1 MPPSAAASRRPESAA
16 SAAPQPPPT
25 FARREPI
32 SRAELLGAPVGWP
45 EPSALDAPLQSL
57 AGAGPKLSEAA
68 AEAGISTLGDLLL
81 RVPHS
86 YRDRSTLGKLA
97 DLGQVRKSELDEID
111 TDTSPSDD
119 SGSID
124 EEQVDDAV
132 AVQLRAELGAVERAE
147 QRLEDGSYGL
157 SVESG
162 EPIPA
167 ERLEAIPW
175 AERTPEE
182 QQRFERTHGRLS

>member
-1 MPPSAAASRRPESAA
+1 MSDSEPAIGQAH
-16 SAAPQPPPT
+16 
-25 FARREPI
+25 AR
-32 SRAELLGAPVGWP
+32 ELLQR
-45 EPSALDAPLQSL
+45 ERKRIETS
-57 AGAGPKLSEAA
+57 
-68 AEAGISTLGDLLL
+68 
-81 RVPHS
+81 
-86 YRDRSTLGKLA
+86 LA

-119 SGSID
+119 SGSND

-132 AVQLRAELGAVERAE
+132 AVRLRAELGAVERAE
-147 QRLEDGSYGL
+147 QRLEDASYGL

-162 EPIPA
+162 APIPA

-182 QQRFERTHGRLS
+182 QERFERTHGRSL

>member
-1 MPPSAAASRRPESAA
+1 MSDSEPAIGQAH
-16 SAAPQPPPT
+16 
-25 FARREPI
+25 AR
-32 SRAELLGAPVGWP
+32 ELLQR
-45 EPSALDAPLQSL
+45 ERKRIETS
-57 AGAGPKLSEAA
+57 
-68 AEAGISTLGDLLL
+68 
-81 RVPHS
+81 
-86 YRDRSTLGKLA
+86 LA